1 MSTTGNNEFEIVPSP
16 LPSPIFC
23 NSDLQFDASSDSDIE
38 PVVLGARPSRAF
50 FDGGGWKSRDHYSDD
65 LPQES
70 SSEGWKET
78 YTRMENICVNGA
90 KRRQWTIQR
99 KEIEQIRTRCQ
110 VVLQARE
117 DEGLSRG
124 DFSEHFF
131 GHRSPQFIL
140 FREELDWDHRL
151 YCKFMATNYRLSANN
166 WTAAKLYDEEH
177 PQDVSRLLQKAEFI
191 QCWDQIKKCNLPEF
205 RELAA
210 NNKPPFYE
218 SCQKVIN
225 TQCRNITVVGRSG
238 RHIYLQDDGKYH
250 F

>member
-1 MSTTGNNEFEIVPSP
+1 MVNSESEVVPSP
-16 LPSPIFC
+16 LPSPIFY
-23 NSDLQFDASSDSDIE
+23 NSDLQFDTSSDSDIE

-78 YTRMENICVNGA
+78 
-90 KRRQWTIQR
+90 
-99 KEIEQIRTRCQ
+99 RCQ
-110 VVLQARE
+110 VVLHARE

-124 DFSEHFF
+124 DFSEHFY

-140 FREELDWDHRL
+140 FREELGWDHRL
-151 YCKFMATNYRLSANN
+151 YSKFVATNYRLSANN

-205 RELAA
+205 RE
-210 NNKPPFYE
+210 
-218 SCQKVIN
+218 
-225 TQCRNITVVGRSG
+225 R
-238 RHIYLQDDGKYH
+238 
-250 F
+250 